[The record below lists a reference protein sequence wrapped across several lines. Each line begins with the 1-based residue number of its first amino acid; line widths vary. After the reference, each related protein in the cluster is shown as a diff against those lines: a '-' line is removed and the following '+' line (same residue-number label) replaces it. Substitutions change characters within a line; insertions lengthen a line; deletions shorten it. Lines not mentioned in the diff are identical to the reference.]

1 MDSRLPGF
9 YKLPLEER
17 IDKVASICEL
27 EEKQKKVLGDTGALE
42 EEIADRLVE
51 NVVGS
56 IEIPLGIA
64 TNFKINGEDYL
75 IPMATEETS
84 VIAAASNGAKI
95 ARKAGGIKTESTEPL
110 MIGQIQLLDIEDP
123 YSKKVDI
130 LRKKEEIFKLANKQD
145 RTLVKFGG
153 GAKDLE
159 IRVLDTKRG
168 PHLVVHLIVDC
179 RDAMGANAVN
189 SMAEAVAEYL
199 EELTGG
205 ESCLRIIT
213 NLADK
218 RLSRAKA
225 VFPKE
230 EIGEEAVEGIIDA
243 YTLAA
248 NDPYR
253 ASTHNKGIM
262 NGVTAVTLATGNDT
276 RAIESGAHTY
286 AAIGGYSPLTTYEK
300 NSDGDLVGTIEIP
313 TAVGTVGGSTSVHP
327 TARTCTEILGAETA
341 SELGEVLAAVG
352 LIQNFS
358 ALRAL
363 STEGIQR
370 GHMSLHA
377 KNIAMMAG
385 ARGEEIDKV
394 GEKLAKSGEIT
405 SENAEK
411 ILRELREE

>member
-9 YKLPLEER
+9 YKLPLKERLEKITELCDLTEE
-17 IDKVASICEL
+17 
-27 EEKQKKVLGDTGALE
+27 QKKTLGNTGALE
-42 EEIADRLVE
+42 EEIADRLIE
-51 NVVGS
+51 NVVGTL
-56 IEIPLGIA
+56 ETPLGIA
-64 TNFKINGEDYL
+64 TNFKINDKDYL

-95 ARKAGGIKTESTEPL
+95 SRKGGGIKTESTEPL
-110 MIGQIQLLDIEDP
+110 MIGQIQLLGINDP
-123 YSKKVDI
+123 HNKKIDI

-153 GAKDLE
+153 GARDIE
-159 IRVLDTKRG
+159 VRIIDTPRG
-168 PHLVVHLIVDC
+168 QNLVVHLIVDC

-189 SMAEAVAEYL
+189 SMAEAVAIYL
-199 EELTGG
+199 EEITGG

-230 EIGEEAVEGIIDA
+230 EIGEKTVESIIDA

-248 NDPYR
+248 HDPYR

-262 NGVTAVTLATGNDT
+262 NGITAVTLATGNDT

-286 AAIGGYSPLTTYEK
+286 ASIGGYTPLTTYEK
-300 NSDGDLVGTIEIP
+300 NENGDLVGTIELP

-327 TARTCTEILGAETA
+327 TAKLCTEIIGAETA
-341 SELGEVLAAVG
+341 NELGEILAAVG

-358 ALRAL
+358 ALKAL

-385 ARGEEIDKV
+385 ARGKEIDKV
-394 GEKLAKSGEIT
+394 GKKLAKSGEIT
-405 SENAEK
+405 SDNAKK
-411 ILRELREE
+411 ILKEIRN